1 MTNTEQNWIIGHSQ
15 ELFEK
20 YHGKHLAIIG
30 EKIIAIGETALE
42 VFKKAKQSNS
52 RGKISIIY
60 IPTEEETVTLL

>member
-1 MTNTEQNWIIGHSQ
+1 MANTEHNWIIRHSQ

-20 YHGKHLAIIG
+20 YHGKHLAIVG

-42 VFKKAKQSNS
+42 VFKKAKQTKST
-52 RGKISIIY
+52 GKISIIY